1 MVKLS
6 VNINKIGT
14 LRNSRGENNPD
25 VVKFAKKIESYG
37 ANGITIHPRPD
48 ERHIKY
54 SDIDLLKN
62 KLNIE
67 LNVEGYPSKKLINLL
82 LKIKPNQVTL
92 VPDSPELLTSNDGWD
107 VIKNRIFLKEV
118 SDELSNNNIRS
129 SIFVNPTIKM
139 IEEAKKIGFDRVEF
153 YTKSF
158 ADYYP
163 FNKRESIKQY
173 IQAANFAKQISI
185 GVNAG
190 HDLNLKNLE
199 YFSSHLP
206 GLLEVS
212 IGHAIICDALDYG
225 MEKTIKMYLSKL
237 NV

>member
-1 MVKLS
+1 MC
-6 VNINKIGT
+6 
-14 LRNSRGENNPD
+14 
-25 VVKFAKKIESYG
+25 
-37 ANGITIHPRPD
+37 
-48 ERHIKY
+48 
-54 SDIDLLKN
+54 
-62 KLNIE
+62 
-67 LNVEGYPSKKLINLL
+67 
-82 LKIKPNQVTL
+82 
-92 VPDSPELLTSNDGWD
+92 
-107 VIKNRIFLKEV
+107 
-118 SDELSNNNIRS
+118 IR
-129 SIFVNPTIKM
+129 
-139 IEEAKKIGFDRVEF
+139 DR
-153 YTKSF
+153 
-158 ADYYP
+158 
-163 FNKRESIKQY
+163 QY